1 MIQNSLCHSKI
12 NDCYKQI
19 VALKKNSYTE
29 NDVMVNEYVIWNDN
43 EKKDFTLEHVWW
55 LLKDQPR
62 WLEQCKKVSSKRT
75 KINEN

>member
-43 EKKDFTLEHVWW
+43 EKKDFTLEHVW
-55 LLKDQPR
+55 
-62 WLEQCKKVSSKRT
+62 
-75 KINEN
+75 